1 MKCKVRLTRTVE
13 LIVEGENEEAILDWL
28 YNTTPEGA
36 YLMAKGD
43 VEDEYSDEII
53 CNVRD
58 DSVVNYTIKEEQ
70 TNA

>member
-1 MKCKVRLTRTVE
+1 
-13 LIVEGENEEAILDWL
+13 
-28 YNTTPEGA
+28 
-36 YLMAKGD
+36 MAKGD

>member
-1 MKCKVRLTRTVE
+1 MKVTISKAVGKL
-13 LIVEGENEEAILDWL
+13 GECIPSI
-28 YNTTPEGA
+28 PEGA
-36 YLMAKGD
+36 YLVAKGD

>member
-28 YNTTPEGA
+28 YKTTPECA
-36 YLMAKGD
+36 YLAAQGD